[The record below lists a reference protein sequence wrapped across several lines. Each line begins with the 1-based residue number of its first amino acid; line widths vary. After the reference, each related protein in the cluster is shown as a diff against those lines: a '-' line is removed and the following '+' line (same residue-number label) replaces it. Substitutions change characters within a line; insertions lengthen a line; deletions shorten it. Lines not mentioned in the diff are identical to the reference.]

1 MEVKDP
7 ETFSPSENYQDT
19 TSPQGK
25 VRPYSK
31 ILLIVMFLYQKERR
45 PYVCVLVAQS
55 CLTLCDPMDC
65 SPQGSPLHGIRQ
77 SRILEWVAIPF
88 SRGSSWPRRSYNMGK
103 CKIRHL
109 LASEVALYVIMSNT
123 VNTTCWAQKYWK
135 GPLVQKYKENNHPF
149 FTYHP
154 HAGKPAVYG
163 VSKTQTRLNNP
174 TREIQRQL
182 SQDWV
187 LWPAGG
193 STTSLS
199 VALLMADSL
208 TGGKFRV

>member
-1 MEVKDP
+1 MKDNDGL
-7 ETFSPSENYQDT
+7 TYGFRKSNWYIRLYFKYSLENYQDT

-88 SRGSSWPRRSYNMGK
+88 SRGSSWPRSRTWVSCIVG
-103 CKIRHL
+103 
-109 LASEVALYVIMSNT
+109 
-123 VNTTCWAQKYWK
+123 
-135 GPLVQKYKENNHPF
+135 GF
-149 FTYHP
+149 FTIWATSYLR
-154 HAGKPAVYG
+154 ARISVLSEASSVLPA
-163 VSKTQTRLNNP
+163 RL
-174 TREIQRQL
+174 QL
-182 SQDWV
+182 
-187 LWPAGG
+187 
-193 STTSLS
+193 
-199 VALLMADSL
+199 
-208 TGGKFRV
+208 

>member
-88 SRGSSWPRRSYNMGK
+88 SRGSS
-103 CKIRHL
+103 
-109 LASEVALYVIMSNT
+109 
-123 VNTTCWAQKYWK
+123 
-135 GPLVQKYKENNHPF
+135 
-149 FTYHP
+149 
-154 HAGKPAVYG
+154 
-163 VSKTQTRLNNP
+163 
-174 TREIQRQL
+174 
-182 SQDWV
+182 
-187 LWPAGG
+187 
-193 STTSLS
+193 
-199 VALLMADSL
+199 
-208 TGGKFRV
+208 